1 MTYRF
6 LSVLMLL
13 LSLSPAFSQN
23 GRTRALEEYPAFKN
37 DSLLVVLY
45 PGQEAYNQV
54 VQETFERYW
63 KFMPYR
69 FLPVEK
75 LPDYASN
82 ERYSMLVRNDAERFV
97 GRVTGTDRIRSNH
110 LAIYP
115 CGLGADL
122 SNYNG
127 ARAITQYHFS
137 DINDTSAY
145 LFKLPALI
153 QSMQHYLYFV
163 EENKP
168 TEDTHEKLL
177 AEFCNAEAAALA
189 KRTLYLLP
197 EQLPDNLAT
206 QEMLDKYYIHDAEL
220 TDKATIAQAI
230 SAQRADVAFLHID
243 PNKSNLYVLGA
254 DGGKILYW
262 STTSSYGEVRNKD
275 LKRLSKAVQ

>member
-6 LSVLMLL
+6 FSVLALL

-23 GRTRALEEYPAFKN
+23 GRTRALEEYATFKN

-45 PGQEAYNQV
+45 PGQDAYNQV
-54 VQETFERYW
+54 MQQTFERYW

-69 FLPVEK
+69 FLPAEK
-75 LPDYASN
+75 LPDYASD

-127 ARAITQYHFS
+127 ARAITQYHFA
-137 DINDTSAY
+137 DINDTSDY
-145 LFKLPALI
+145 LFKLPALV

-163 EENKP
+163 EENRP
-168 TEDTHEKLL
+168 TEDTHKKLL
-177 AEFCNAEAAALA
+177 EEFCNDSVPSLA

-197 EQLPDNLAT
+197 GQLPDNLAT
-206 QEMLDKYYIHDAEL
+206 QEMLDKYYLHDAEL

-230 SAQRADVAFLHID
+230 AAQRPDVAFLHLD
-243 PNKSNLYVLGA
+243 PRQANLYVIGA

-262 STTSSYGEVRNKD
+262 RKTSRYGELRHKD
-275 LKRLSKAVQ
+275 LKQLSKAVD